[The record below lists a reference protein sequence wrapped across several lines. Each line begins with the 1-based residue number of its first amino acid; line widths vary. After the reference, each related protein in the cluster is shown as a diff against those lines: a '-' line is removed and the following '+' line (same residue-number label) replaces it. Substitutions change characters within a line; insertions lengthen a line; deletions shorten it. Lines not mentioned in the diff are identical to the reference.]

1 MAELILDDA
10 AYREIL
16 DNFSEGVYF
25 LDPDRV
31 ITYWNKGAEKITGYS
46 SAEAVGKSCADNLLV
61 HVDEQGRPLC
71 LEGCPMAATMDDGL
85 ERSAEVFL
93 HHKEGHR
100 VAVKVTS
107 MPLFNEKGDVMGAVE
122 IFSDNSGK
130 VAALEQIRELQKATL
145 TDGLTGIGNRV
156 YCEMTLENRLSEFRR
171 YGWRFGVLFL
181 DIDHFKDINDQYG
194 HSAGD
199 RVLRMVAR
207 TLSSSIRNF
216 DFLGRWGGEEFLAVL
231 AQVDEDLLRRVA
243 ERTRVL
249 VERSFS
255 RHQGRV
261 ISPTVSIGGTIVRQG
276 DTIEDIVARADG
288 LMYQSKENGRNRVT
302 LDV

>member
-46 SAEAVGKSCADNLLV
+46 SAEVLGKSCADNLLV
-61 HVDEQGRPLC
+61 HVDGQGRQLC
-71 LEGCPMAATMDDGL
+71 LEGCPLAATMGDGL

-107 MPLFNEKGDVMGAVE
+107 MPLFNDRGEVMGAVE
-122 IFSDNSGK
+122 IFSDNSEK
-130 VAALEQIRELQKATL
+130 VAALEQIRELQEATL
-145 TDGLTGIGNRV
+145 RDGLTGIGNRV
-156 YCEMTLENRLSEFRR
+156 YCEMTLENRLSEFAR

-181 DIDHFKDINDQYG
+181 DIDHFKAVNDQFG
-194 HSAGD
+194 HAAGD

-216 DFLGRWGGEEFLAVL
+216 DFLGRWGGEEFVVIL

-243 ERTRVL
+243 ERTRIL

-255 RHQGRV
+255 SHQGLV
-261 ISPTVSIGGTIVRQG
+261 INPTVSMGGTIVRQG
-276 DTIEDIVARADG
+276 DSSEDIVARADA
-288 LMYQSKENGRNRVT
+288 LMYQSKKNGRNRVT